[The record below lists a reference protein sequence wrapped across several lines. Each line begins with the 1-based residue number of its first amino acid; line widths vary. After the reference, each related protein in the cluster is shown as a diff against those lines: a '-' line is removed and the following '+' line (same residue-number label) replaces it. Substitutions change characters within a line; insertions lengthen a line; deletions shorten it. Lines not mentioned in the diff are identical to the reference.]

1 MTLIQTHP
9 CETGPL
15 SPLAVRVKQACELI
29 GIGRSKLYELIAAG
43 EIETIKV
50 GSATL
55 IPVTSLASFVESR
68 RNASS

>member
-1 MTLIQTHP
+1 MNSVHTTDPQIGQ
-9 CETGPL
+9 L

-55 IPVTSLASFVESR
+55 IPINSLARFVESR
-68 RNASS
+68 RNAPS

>member
-1 MTLIQTHP
+1 MNSIHTPP
-9 CETGPL
+9 CQAALL
-15 SPLAVRVKQACELI
+15 SPLTVRVKQACELI